1 MLVMQFA
8 DLEFE
13 RVGATSI
20 IPSLMDEMVV
30 EEVEAKTDKA
40 PQVTQGED
48 RHFRPAKASPFSR
61 SARSSEDSS
70 GETMTAMSRSL
81 SGVASEGR
89 LGGFLMRECPERE
102 GQKHA
107 HTLSTPIAYEDCR
120 G

>member
-48 RHFRPAKASPFSR
+48 RHFR
-61 SARSSEDSS
+61 S
-70 GETMTAMSRSL
+70 GEGESFL
-81 SGVASEGR
+81 EVGPLV
-89 LGGFLMRECPERE
+89 GG
-102 GQKHA
+102 
-107 HTLSTPIAYEDCR
+107 
-120 G
+120 